1 MDLLQEY
8 KELYYRELEFKAS
21 LNGKMDAAIT
31 FLTILCTG
39 HMFMW
44 NIICDLSLVIQPF
57 PIIFILVEAM
67 SVWYTI
73 NALYF
78 FYRAYFHYKYEYVSP
93 KTLSQEIRKNLSLSK
108 YYSRIDIDKANYEKL
123 ANTYIKY
130 AIMMREENLRKNN
143 CQMNFS
149 NSIVKG
155 IILLM
160 VSYFIWLFVINRV
173 IY

>member
-21 LNGKMDAAIT
+21 LNGKMDTAIT

-44 NIICDLSLVIQPF
+44 NIICDLSLVIRPF
-57 PIIFILVEAM
+57 PIIFILVEVM

-78 FYRAYFHYKYEYVSP
+78 FYIAYFITNMSMF
-93 KTLSQEIRKNLSLSK
+93 LQRL
-108 YYSRIDIDKANYEKL
+108 
-123 ANTYIKY
+123 
-130 AIMMREENLRKNN
+130 
-143 CQMNFS
+143 
-149 NSIVKG
+149 
-155 IILLM
+155 
-160 VSYFIWLFVINRV
+160 
-173 IY
+173 